1 MKMLLIDSGRG
12 EDRVVETEGGLDN
25 YYKLLDCELID
36 ITTRS
41 IGGELFDIILDDE
54 GLLKDD
60 RIVSAV
66 DKKGHPALVGNL
78 LISKADEE
86 EGRQIGL
93 TDDEIFFC
101 QLHIADATSPDGNHF
116 HVIILDEEEEGW
128 DE

>member
-1 MKMLLIDSGRG
+1 MKMLLIDSRRG
-12 EDRVVETEGGLDN
+12 EDRVIETEGGLDN
-25 YYKLLDCELID
+25 YYKLLDCEIID

-41 IGGELFDIILDDE
+41 IGGVFFDIICDDE

-66 DKKGHPALVGNL
+66 DKKGRPALVGNL

-93 TDDEIFFC
+93 TDEELFHV
-101 QLHIADATSPDGNHF
+101 QLHIAEATSPDGEHL
-116 HVIILDEEEEGW
+116 HVIVLDEEEGW

>member
-1 MKMLLIDSGRG
+1 MKMLLIDSERG

-25 YYKLLDCELID
+25 YYKLLDCDLVD

-41 IGGELFDIILDDE
+41 IGGELFDIICDDE

-66 DKKGHPALVGNL
+66 DKKGRPALVGNL

-93 TDDEIFFC
+93 TDEELFHC
-101 QLHIADATSPDGNHF
+101 QLHIADATSPDGHHF
-116 HVIILDEEEEGW
+116 HVIVLDEEEERW
-128 DE
+128 EE